1 MYKFQC
7 FFAVPLVLAAGL
19 CQAQAIDRL
28 TMGHTPESEAV
39 RTMQGIVASVGDGA
53 RLELRP
59 GGDYGT
65 QAVVVRAFAL
75 PLGELQANVA
85 MIATTGGKATYARY
99 VIRREHLQAALKLL
113 QSRWPVNLKVGSDE
127 AGVNDVFFVSPLN
140 AAWVHLGTGSEYF
153 GEVVITT
160 HAKLRDILAA
170 QNRIDDWW
178 PEIEEAIAKSARAS
192 SKR

>member
-1 MYKFQC
+1 MYKIQC
-7 FFAVPLVLAAGL
+7 FFAVPLFLAAGL

-39 RTMQGIVASVGDGA
+39 RTMQGIVAAVGDGA

-59 GGDYGT
+59 GGEYGT

-99 VIRREHLQAALKLL
+99 VIRREHLPAALRLL
-113 QSRWPVNLKVGSDE
+113 QARWPAHVKVASDE
-127 AGVNDVFFVSPLN
+127 AGINDVFFVSPLN
-140 AAWVHLGTGSEYF
+140 AAWVHLGTGTEYF
-153 GEVVITT
+153 GEVVVTT
-160 HAKLRDILAA
+160 HTKLREILAA
-170 QNRIDDWW
+170 QNRLDDWW
-178 PEIEEAIAKSARAS
+178 PPIEETIAKSASAS
-192 SKR
+192 NKR